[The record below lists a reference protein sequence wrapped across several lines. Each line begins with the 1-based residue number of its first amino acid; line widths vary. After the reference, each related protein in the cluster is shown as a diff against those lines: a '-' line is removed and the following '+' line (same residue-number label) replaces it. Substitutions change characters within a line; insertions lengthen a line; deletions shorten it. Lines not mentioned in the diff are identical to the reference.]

1 MKASEILPGAPVRL
15 SADLHLADD
24 LIAVHGDEGLEVVD
38 AAGASGTLE
47 GVSGA
52 GTLGPVY
59 RRSPGGEPV
68 VPTGRVLVRF
78 AGTAERAGTA
88 DHAAVLAAAGYQLT
102 ETLGYAPDAVWARA
116 SEGGVVGSLSRLDE
130 LAAAAD
136 VVHAEPELLSERAW
150 R

>member
-1 MKASEILPGAPVRL
+1 VKASEILPGAPVRL

-24 LIAVHGDEGLEVVD
+24 LIAVHGDAGLEVVA

-47 GVSGA
+47 GVPGA
-52 GTLGPVY
+52 GASGTLGPVY

-78 AGTAERAGTA
+78 SGEADRAG
-88 DHAAVLAAAGYQLT
+88 VLEAAGYELT

-116 SEGGVVGSLSRLDE
+116 SEGGVVGSLSGLDE
-130 LAAAAD
+130 LAAAPD
-136 VVHAEPELLSERAW
+136 VEHAEPELLSERAW